1 VADLPEVIGLLHLAD
16 WTRLSLSAE
25 VRFESGRAALLIAP
39 GGHYRM
45 EHQDEDGVVQGNDGQ
60 RGWTWWPSGRSE
72 PSPAEVGLD
81 DGRPV
86 AVLFCPQ
93 DLLDGY
99 VLEILGPVT
108 ACGRDA
114 IAIAATPRAGDRLR
128 ERVEAAVDAEQRS
141 PDLGSLRAARRQI
154 LAAASERGL
163 RDVRVFGS
171 VARGDAVETSDVDLL
186 VAPGPDTTLFDLSGF
201 ALDVEEIVGRHVDVA
216 TPRGLKAR
224 IRDRVLAEA
233 VAL

>member
-1 VADLPEVIGLLHLAD
+1 MAGLPEVIGLLHRAD

-25 VRFESGRAALLIAP
+25 VRFESGRVALLIAP

-45 EHQDEDGVVQGNDGQ
+45 EHQDEDGLVQGNDGQ

-72 PSPAEVGLD
+72 PSSAEVGLD

-114 IAIAATPRAGDRLR
+114 IAIAATPRA
-128 ERVEAAVDAEQRS
+128 AT
-141 PDLGSLRAARRQI
+141 GSANASRPPSTPSWVSCSAARRGSG
-154 LAAASERGL
+154 ASC
-163 RDVRVFGS
+163 S
-171 VARGDAVETSDVDLL
+171 PS
-186 VAPGPDTTLFDLSGF
+186 PS
-201 ALDVEEIVGRHVDVA
+201 
-216 TPRGLKAR
+216 
-224 IRDRVLAEA
+224 
-233 VAL
+233 

>member
-1 VADLPEVIGLLHLAD
+1 M
-16 WTRLSLSAE
+16 
-25 VRFESGRAALLIAP
+25 P
-39 GGHYRM
+39 G
-45 EHQDEDGVVQGNDGQ
+45 
-60 RGWTWWPSGRSE
+60 P
-72 PSPAEVGLD
+72 
-81 DGRPV
+81 
-86 AVLFCPQ
+86 PQ
-93 DLLDGY
+93 Q
-99 VLEILGPVT
+99 E
-108 ACGRDA
+108 
-114 IAIAATPRAGDRLR
+114 
-128 ERVEAAVDAEQRS
+128 RS

-201 ALDVEEIVGRHVDVA
+201 ALDVEEIVGRHVDAA

-233 VAL
+233 VALRETTVSVWRTSWLRSIGSGATSRRTGRASTSTNCCRRVLHWIEIIGEAARGVSDKVRAAHPEVPWA